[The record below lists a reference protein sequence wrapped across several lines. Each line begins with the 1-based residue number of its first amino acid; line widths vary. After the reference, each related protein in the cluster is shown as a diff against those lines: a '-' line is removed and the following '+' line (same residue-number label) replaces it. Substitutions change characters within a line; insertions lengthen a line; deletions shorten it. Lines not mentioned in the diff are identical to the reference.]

1 VRAEAARAVVVVAR
15 AVVVVA
21 RAVVVVARAVVVVVA
36 AREAQAAPAV
46 AREAVVE
53 VAGAEVAGVEALAAS
68 GSAAASVA
76 QAAETDGPWER
87 AAERM
92 TRTDPFESAV
102 AASACSP
109 ILRTGSSG
117 TSRSSCPLAVPGVSI
132 RFTRA

>member
-1 VRAEAARAVVVVAR
+1 VGAAAAPEEEEVVVAAPAEALGVRAEAARAVVVVAR
-15 AVVVVA
+15 
-21 RAVVVVARAVVVVVA
+21 
-36 AREAQAAPAV
+36 EAV
-46 AREAVVE
+46 AREAVVDL
-53 VAGAEVAGVEALAAS
+53 AGAEVAGVEALAAS